1 MEKKDKKSVS
11 YYQKRMNKLLEKS
24 YYKLTLQEK
33 TNIISYR
40 YNEGQKITYE
50 EFVILLFVGEEID
63 FIYKDTQYYIIH
75 SSVNVT
81 SMFITELKSEQNAPE
96 KREDF
101 SNIFALLNNFRI
113 NGKKISEIWD
123 GVNQ

>member
-11 YYQKRMNKLLEKS
+11 YYQKKMNKLLEKS

>member
-11 YYQKRMNKLLEKS
+11 YYQKKMNKLLEKS

-81 SMFITELKSEQNAPE
+81 SMFITKLNGEQNVPE

-101 SNIFALLNNFRI
+101 SNIFDLLNNFRI
-113 NGKKISEIWD
+113 DGKKISEIWD
-123 GVNQ
+123 EVNQ